1 MIMSKFKEHMIRMLL
16 EYAYQKELYIKNKEL
31 SEEYERR
38 IKEEQGVRSRPFDSI
53 PGHNP
58 TDYEKELINE
68 QYGYY
73 LESKRAKQ
81 EMDRIWQKEH
91 FTERFKVLLPIE
103 RTIIEMRYFERKS
116 QEKIAIQLNYSD
128 KTYISKKENKA
139 LRKMI
144 RVKID

>member
-1 MIMSKFKEHMIRMLL
+1 MLQ
-16 EYAYQKELYIKNKEL
+16 EYAYQKDLYIKNKTL
-31 SEEYERR
+31 SDEYERR
-38 IKEEQGVRSRPFDSI
+38 IKEEQGVRSRSFDAV

-58 TDYEKELINE
+58 TDYEKELMHE

-73 LESKRAKQ
+73 LEANRAKE
-81 EMDRIWQKEH
+81 EMTRIWKKEH
-91 FTERFKVLLPIE
+91 LTERFKALLPIE
-103 RTIIEMRYFERKS
+103 RNIIEMRYFEGKS
-116 QEKIAIQLNYSD
+116 QEKIAYELNYSD